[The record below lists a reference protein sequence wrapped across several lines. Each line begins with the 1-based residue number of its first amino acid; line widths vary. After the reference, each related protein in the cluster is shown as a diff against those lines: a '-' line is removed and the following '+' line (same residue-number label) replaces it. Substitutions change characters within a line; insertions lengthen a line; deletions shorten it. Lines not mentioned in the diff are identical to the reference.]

1 MNEVVDKLPGQKCP
15 LLFALGT
22 KRQEHNKDIYI
33 QWVMER
39 LDLPLLAS
47 TTAFNCQSF
56 RGGGSLSCFPTHLG
70 LMTKNSACC
79 VEQQGGFQCST
90 PKSSQGNLW
99 PPLLLPPARKVP
111 ALHKLLQTNPLK
123 QQQPQVSIL

>member
-47 TTAFNCQSF
+47 TTAFN
-56 RGGGSLSCFPTHLG
+56 
-70 LMTKNSACC
+70 
-79 VEQQGGFQCST
+79 
-90 PKSSQGNLW
+90 
-99 PPLLLPPARKVP
+99 
-111 ALHKLLQTNPLK
+111 
-123 QQQPQVSIL
+123 